1 MSIEFQVLGEAGRDN
16 AVYARVNS
24 GQAIHRLLF
33 DCGEGCV
40 GELPVAEAQAI
51 DHLCFSH
58 LHMDH
63 VGGFD
68 SLFRQTFFRERPVH
82 TWGPPETQRI
92 LGHRLQGFL
101 WNLNAGGVGQWEV
114 NDIGRDGVARLRY
127 REDEAFAVAHPA
139 PLADEDRL
147 TAPLIIAAPEYTVE
161 ALEMDHLTP
170 SLAYVL
176 RERPRLNVDAERM
189 AALGLRPGPWLQ
201 QVKSAQPDEPPTI
214 QIGETTHELAALR
227 AALLVATPGDSLAYC
242 TDFLLDE
249 AAMQRLA
256 PALAGCQPLV
266 CESQYASAD
275 AELAARHH
283 HMTSAQA
290 AELARRAG
298 VGQLLLFH
306 LADRYR
312 HDAWRTLLAEA
323 QAVFPNTRFPARW
336 GLK

>member
-1 MSIEFQVLGEAGRDN
+1 MSIEFQVLGGAGRDN
-16 AVYARVNS
+16 AVFARVNT

-51 DHLCFSH
+51 DHLLFSH

-68 SLFRQTFFRERPVH
+68 TLFRQTFFRERAVQA
-82 TWGPPETQRI
+82 WGPPETRRI
-92 LGHRLQGFL
+92 LGHRVQGFM
-101 WNLNAGGVGQWEV
+101 WNLYDGGVGVWEA
-114 NDIGRDGVARLRY
+114 NDILPGGIARSRF
-127 REDEAFAVAHPA
+127 REDEAFAIAHPA
-139 PLADEDRL
+139 PLAEGERL
-147 TAPLIIAAPEYTVE
+147 PPPLAIATPTYTVE
-161 ALEMDHLTP
+161 ALTMDHLTP
-170 SLAYVL
+170 SLAYIL
-176 RERPRLNVDAERM
+176 RERPRLNVAPDRM
-189 AALGLRPGPWLQ
+189 AALGLRPGPWLKQ
-201 QVKSAQPDEPPTI
+201 LKDAQPDEPPTL
-214 QIGETTHELAALR
+214 QIGETTHELAELR

-256 PALAGCQPLV
+256 PALAGCQTLV
-266 CESQYASAD
+266 CESQYARAD
-275 AELAARHH
+275 ADLAARNH

-306 LADRYR
+306 LSDRYR

-323 QAVFPNTRFPARW
+323 QAIFPNTHLPARW
-336 GLK
+336 GLE

>member
-1 MSIEFQVLGEAGRDN
+1 MSIEFEVLGEAGRDN
-16 AVYARVNS
+16 AVYARVNT

-51 DHLCFSH
+51 DHLFFSH

-63 VGGFD
+63 IGGFD
-68 SLFRQTFFRERPVH
+68 TLFRQTFFRERPMQA
-82 TWGPPETQRI
+82 WGPPETRRI
-92 LGHRLQGFL
+92 LGHRFEGFL
-101 WNLNAGGVGQWEV
+101 WNLIEGGVGAWEV
-114 NDIGRDGVARLRY
+114 NDIAPDGIARARY
-127 REDEAFAVAHPA
+127 REDEAFAIAHPA
-139 PLADEDRL
+139 PLADDERL
-147 TAPLIIAAPEYTVE
+147 QPPQIIATPEYTVA
-161 ALEMDHLTP
+161 ALAMDHLTP
-170 SLAYVL
+170 SLAYIL
-176 RERPRLNVDAERM
+176 RERPRLNVDTERM
-189 AALGLRPGPWLQ
+189 AALGLRPGPWLK
-201 QVKSAQPDEPPTI
+201 QVKEAQPDEPPTI
-214 QIGETTHELAALR
+214 LIGETPHELAALR
-227 AALLVATPGDSLAYC
+227 EALLISTPGNSLAYC

-256 PALAGCQPLV
+256 PALVGCQTLV

-275 AELAARHH
+275 ADLAARNH

-336 GLK
+336 ALG

>member
-1 MSIEFQVLGEAGRDN
+1 MSIEFQILGEAGRDN
-16 AVYARVNS
+16 AVYARVNT

-40 GELPVAEAQAI
+40 GELSVAEAQAI
-51 DHLCFSH
+51 DHLFFSH

-68 SLFRQTFFRERPVH
+68 TLFRQTFFRERPLQA
-82 TWGPPETQRI
+82 WGPPETRRI
-92 LGHRLQGFL
+92 LGHRLEGYL
-101 WNLNAGGVGQWEV
+101 WNLYDGGVGVWEV
-114 NDIGRDGVARLRY
+114 NDIAPEGIARSRY
-127 REDEAFAVAHPA
+127 REDEAFAIAHPA
-139 PLADEDRL
+139 PLADDERL
-147 TAPLIIAAPEYTVE
+147 PPPLIIATPEYTVE
-161 ALEMDHLTP
+161 ALAMDHLTP
-170 SLAYVL
+170 SMAYVL
-176 RERPRLNVDAERM
+176 RERPRLNVDTERM
-189 AALGLRPGPWLQ
+189 AALGLRPGPWLKL
-201 QVKSAQPDEPPTI
+201 VKEAQPDEPPTI
-214 QIGETTHELAALR
+214 LIGETPHELAALR

-256 PALAGCQPLV
+256 PALAGCQTLV

-306 LADRYR
+306 LSDRYR

-323 QAVFPNTRFPARW
+323 QAVFPNTQFPARW
-336 GLK
+336 ALE